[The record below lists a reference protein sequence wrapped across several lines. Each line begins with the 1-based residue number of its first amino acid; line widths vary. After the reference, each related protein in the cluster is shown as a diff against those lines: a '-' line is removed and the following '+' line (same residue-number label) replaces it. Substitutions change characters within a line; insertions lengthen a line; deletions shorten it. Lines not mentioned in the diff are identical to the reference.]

1 MKKALTSI
9 ELNDRNNIDIIEYN
23 KRFYPKN
30 NIASHVIGNVKLISE
45 KEYEDL
51 KYYGYRRNDVIGKN
65 GIEKN
70 YDMIMKGIVGKEYVE
85 VNAKGHVLNK
95 IYEENPILG
104 KDIYLSID
112 YELQKYM
119 TERFVDEVGTFI
131 AIDIKT
137 GKILTYVS
145 YPEIDLNLLSSKISQ
160 DTWEKL
166 LNSRKKPLLNR
177 GIAGLFP
184 PASTIKVVTGASFLE
199 QGISPKAQYY
209 STGVFEYGKIKFRD
223 SKRSGHG
230 LTNFYKAIAE
240 SVNTYFYNF
249 ILKIDRTKYFNLLK
263 EFGIGELTG
272 IDIPGEK
279 IGVLPTPK
287 WKKERFKKVSLIL
300 GYQEI

>member
-119 TERFVDEVGTFI
+119 TERFVDEVGT
-131 AIDIKT
+131 
-137 GKILTYVS
+137 L
-145 YPEIDLNLLSSKISQ
+145 
-160 DTWEKL
+160 
-166 LNSRKKPLLNR
+166 
-177 GIAGLFP
+177 
-184 PASTIKVVTGASFLE
+184 
-199 QGISPKAQYY
+199 
-209 STGVFEYGKIKFRD
+209 
-223 SKRSGHG
+223 
-230 LTNFYKAIAE
+230 
-240 SVNTYFYNF
+240 
-249 ILKIDRTKYFNLLK
+249 
-263 EFGIGELTG
+263 
-272 IDIPGEK
+272 
-279 IGVLPTPK
+279 
-287 WKKERFKKVSLIL
+287 
-300 GYQEI
+300 